1 MLAELATIK
10 SRLQILDTDT
20 TYDALLT
27 SAIEAISARFDKET
41 NRTLARTENATDEF
55 DAADTGLAVSC
66 YPIETVT
73 NFETKTTESEGWV
86 EQPTPDYLIRHSCV
100 IALRLPLAAS
110 RDLARV
116 TYTGGYVLPGSPD
129 PDYQPSTIIYP
140 PTRLPSDVEHAA
152 VEQIAFWFINR
163 EKQGIKTNWPKDSVY
178 QQFATQDLLESVA
191 AVLEK
196 HRRWTL

>member
-1 MLAELATIK
+1 MLAALSTIK
-10 SRLQILDTDT
+10 SRLQLLDTDT

-55 DAADTGLAVSC
+55 DAADTELTVSC

-73 NFETKTTESEGWV
+73 KFETKTTESEGWI
-86 EQPTPDYLIRHSCV
+86 EHPTPHYLIRRGCV
-100 IALRLPLAAS
+100 ISLASAINYQPS
-110 RDLARV
+110 TINGALARI
-116 TYTGGYVLPGSPD
+116 TYTGGYVLPGTTPGPGQTPLPPD
-129 PDYQPSTIIYP
+129 I
-140 PTRLPSDVEHAA
+140 EHAA
-152 VEQIAFWFINR
+152 IEQLAFWFQNR
-163 EKQGIKTNWPKDSVY
+163 DKQGLKTNWPKDIAY
-178 QQFATQDLLESVA
+178 LQFATQDLLESVA

>member
-1 MLAELATIK
+1 MLAQISTVK

-41 NRTLARTENATDEF
+41 NRILARTENATDEF
-55 DAADTGLAVSC
+55 DAADTELVVSC

-73 NFETKTTESEGWV
+73 KFETKTTESEGWI
-86 EQPTPDYLIRHSCV
+86 EQPTPDYLIRRACV
-100 IALRLPLAAS
+100 ISLTSSFSLQPSAFSLC
-110 RDLARV
+110 RV
-116 TYTGGYVLPGSPD
+116 TYTGGYVLPGTTPA
-129 PDYQPSTIIYP
+129 PGQTP
-140 PTRLPSDVEHAA
+140 LPSDVEHAA
-152 VEQIAFWFINR
+152 VEQIAFWFTNR

-191 AVLEK
+191 SVLEK

>member
-1 MLAELATIK
+1 MLAELSTLK

-20 TYDALLT
+20 TYDSLLT
-27 SAIEAISARFDKET
+27 SAIQAMSARFDKET

-55 DAADTGLAVSC
+55 DTDDTEIPVSC

-73 NFETKTTESEGWV
+73 KFETNSTETEGWI
-86 EQPTPDYLIRHSCV
+86 EQPAPTYLIRHACV
-100 IALRLPLAAS
+100 ISINLPLSTFNLQPA
-110 RDLARV
+110 LARV
-116 TYTGGYVLPGSPD
+116 TYTGGYVLPGTAAAPGQT
-129 PDYQPSTIIYP
+129 P
-140 PTRLPSDVEHAA
+140 LPADIEHAC

-163 EKQGIKTNWPKDSVY
+163 EKQGLKTNWPKDSVY
-178 QQFATQDLLESVA
+178 QQFATQDLLDSVA